1 MKSVYLKIAEAIAGE
16 IVNGHF
22 PLGERLYSRRELCT
36 RYEISGQT
44 AVRVQD
50 ALAKMGLVRKVRGCG
65 ILSNY
70 LGNTQST
77 LSPSSPDNRL
87 KRIVFF
93 AYANKFIE
101 EFQVGA
107 RQRAGEL
114 NLDFRIEY
122 VNFNGQSKNV
132 FSAYPINADEAYIA
146 VSCDAIHFATGALLF
161 SPSVKSVLIDFITP
175 GSSCVIA
182 DNFDG
187 IGQLVNHAVSRGCRR
202 FIFSTAY
209 HGGSLNISERKLAF
223 SLEMKYRGL
232 DGTVSESGN
241 FGDIIDILKSRTDV
255 TTAVI
260 FPQDD
265 PALLFKKVL
274 RKTKLKSMPLVTG
287 FDDFTFQKKGLEH
300 LTTLRVNRAGMGAA
314 AVNILY
320 ESDNDFHQ
328 KIVRIPGTL
337 IVRK

>member
-1 MKSVYLKIAEAIAGE
+1 MKSLYLKIAEEIAGE
-16 IVNGHF
+16 IKKGHF
-22 PLGERLYSRRELCT
+22 PLGDRMYSRQELCT
-36 RYEISGQT
+36 RFEISGQT

-50 ALAKMGLVRKVRGCG
+50 ALTKMGLVRKVRGCG
-65 ILSNY
+65 MLSNY
-70 LGNTQST
+70 IENAPYVSSST
-77 LSPSSPDNRL
+77 NRL

-93 AYANKFIE
+93 GNEHNFAE

-107 RQRAGEL
+107 RKRAGEL
-114 NLDFRIEY
+114 NLDFRVEY
-122 VNFNGQSKNV
+122 VNINGQSKDV
-132 FSAYPINADEAYIA
+132 FSAYPASADEGYI
-146 VSCDAIHFATGALLF
+146 VFSGGINIHFAAGALLF

-175 GSSCVIA
+175 GSSCVIT

-187 IGQLVNHAVSRGCRR
+187 ISQLIDHTFLCGCRR
-202 FIFSTAY
+202 FIFANASY
-209 HGGSLNISERKLAF
+209 RGGPLNYSERELAF
-223 SLEMKYRGL
+223 KLEMKYRGI
-232 DGTVSESGN
+232 DGNVSESGS
-241 FGDIIDILKSRTDV
+241 FGDIIDMLKSRPDIP
-255 TTAVI
+255 TAVL

-265 PALLFKKVL
+265 PALLFKNVL